1 MADKGGALVPVEQ
14 RDVEFHGD
22 RIVAVLV
29 PVEGQA
35 EPAIYVPVR
44 PLCDFLGLDWSA
56 QRRRVGR
63 DAVLAAAV
71 RSVVVTTTQLGE
83 GVAITTTP
91 SGRGGGP
98 QEMLCLP
105 VELLHGWLFGVTV
118 ERVKPELRERLNL
131 YRAECFAVLWRAFHA
146 EARAAAGP
154 GPDVDPLVHI
164 RDMALAIAA
173 QAERQLALV
182 ARVDKAALVVRDIDR
197 RLTVVEQRV
206 APGNPITEEQAAD
219 LSQRVKALALAMT
232 EAGPNAVHFQAVWGE
247 LYRRFG
253 VASYRALPV
262 GQYVAAVEFLDDLRA
277 AVLKGTGGAQ

>member
-14 RDVEFHGD
+14 RAVEFHGD

-44 PLCDFLGLDWSA
+44 PVCDFLGLAWAPQYARIKRDSVL
-56 QRRRVGR
+56 VG
-63 DAVLAAAV
+63 AVK
-71 RSVVVTTTQLGE
+71 SVTVTVTQLDRRQGQR
-83 GVAITTTP
+83 ATQ
-91 SGRGGGP
+91 S
-98 QEMLCLP
+98 MLCLP

-131 YRAECFAVLWRAFHA
+131 YRAECFAVLWRAFQA
-146 EARAAAGP
+146 EARAAVGP

-173 QAERQLALV
+173 QAERQLALA
-182 ARVDKAALVVRDIDR
+182 ARVDKAAVVVRDIDR

-206 APGNPITEEQAAD
+206 APGQPITEEQAAD
-219 LSQRVKALALAMT
+219 LSQRVKALALLMT
-232 EAGPNAVHFQAVWGE
+232 EAGPNAVHFQSVWGE

-253 VASYRALPV
+253 VASYRALPA
-262 GQYVAAVEFLDDLRA
+262 GQYAAAVEFLDGWRA
-277 AVLKGTGGAQ
+277 AVVKGGGGA

>member
-14 RDVEFHGD
+14 RAVEFHGD

-44 PLCDFLGLDWSA
+44 PVCDFLGLNWSG
-56 QRRRVGR
+56 QRQRLAR
-63 DAVLAAAV
+63 DAVLSAALKG
-71 RSVVVTTTQLGE
+71 VVVTH
-83 GVAITTTP
+83 TP
-91 SGRGGGP
+91 SGRGGAGP

-118 ERVKPELRERLNL
+118 DRVKPELRERLNL

-146 EARAAAGP
+146 EARAAGGP

-173 QAERQLALV
+173 QAERQLALS

-197 RLTVVEQRV
+197 RLTTVEKRV
-206 APGNPITEEQAAD
+206 APGQPITEEQAAD
-219 LSQRVKALALAMT
+219 LSQRVKALALLMT
-232 EAGPNAVHFQAVWGE
+232 EANPNAVHFQTVWGE

-253 VASYRALPV
+253 VASYRALPA
-262 GQYVAAVEFLDDLRA
+262 GQYAAAVEFLNGWRA
-277 AVLKGTGGAQ
+277 AVLKGTREE